1 MDTNEDNLKA
11 AAKLIQNKTHR
22 SSGHPVQITLGQ
34 QVAMEYLKKNPHL
47 IDYYGNQEYE
57 ARENLPPKEDLVAY
71 LKTQLTRKEAIKLTG
86 EKKTLIDHWFR
97 TDSGHSY
104 PSIENW
110 EKLKKGMK
118 EIRYD
123 KEMTETV
130 SKEWTGLLLPTPTCS
145 ETINVPRK
153 VVWKANSPRVQSNQG
168 IEGQA
173 KLVDLMH
180 NQMLPTPI
188 AGDWKGQLRSDGTAS
203 MLSGKASLGMLPT
216 PTKSDYNSARTP
228 EKYEQDKTKYAE
240 QGVNLQMPLK
250 QMARNG
256 MLPTPTASD
265 NMNLDPTTANRK
277 ANGEKR
283 PSGAQIGSKLIMD
296 KRITDQMTSS
306 NSQLNPLF
314 VEEMM
319 GFPENW
325 TLLPFLNG
333 ETNPS
338 KPTETPSSHK

>member
-1 MDTNEDNLKA
+1 M
-11 AAKLIQNKTHR
+11 R
-22 SSGHPVQITLGQ
+22 CS
-34 QVAMEYLKKNPHL
+34 
-47 IDYYGNQEYE
+47 
-57 ARENLPPKEDLVAY
+57 
-71 LKTQLTRKEAIKLTG
+71 LT
-86 EKKTLIDHWFR
+86 W
-97 TDSGHSY
+97 
-104 PSIENW
+104 
-110 EKLKKGMK
+110 KLKGTKSNRFYFQLQPSTLPI
-118 EIRYD
+118 E
-123 KEMTETV
+123 ETEC
-130 SKEWTGLLLPTPTCS
+130 GLLPTP
-145 ETINVPRK
+145 
-153 VVWKANSPRVQSNQG
+153 VVQASQRNLNENGKSVSKAGQSYG
-168 IEGQA
+168 ISLQQLA
-173 KLVDLMH
+173 KSR
-180 NQMLPTPI
+180 MLPTPI
-188 AGDWKGQLRSDGTAS
+188 AEDWEGQLRSDGTAS